1 MVPTRV
7 TVVSEGESSSL
18 HDKLASLYIDV
29 DFEEADINSV
39 VTYLK
44 EKSKELDP
52 SGEGINFVVK
62 IPQEVTEEIEVSLN
76 LSKVPLDEVLR
87 HLCKN
92 VGLQYRVQDK
102 TVLIGTHDLDDLETR
117 FIKVRSYLIS
127 RVVGASF
134 SSDSSSSYDNSGDGP
149 MMGRSTSTSNRSSNS
164 ARPTNGLGN
173 KSSSNNS
180 NSSFSVED
188 SFEDIDFDSIF
199 ENASTIQIESVNSDM
214 LRNYFSDRG
223 VPFDVEGATI
233 AYDARAGKL
242 TVTNTPDN
250 LRKLE
255 TLIRELD
262 VENPQVLVEAKILE
276 VTVDDIREFGFDWLL
291 THADDSNP
299 NWNFTINTD
308 IGTSPGSNNLLINNM
323 NILPNFGEDGLW
335 NLSFTLNAIDR
346 IGRTEVL
353 ATPRV
358 IAPSG
363 QTAFIQ
369 MVREMYFPDSWEEPE
384 VETDC
389 GESISL
395 EPSYPE
401 FGEETPV
408 GIMLSVTPSVS
419 PNNYTIKLTML
430 PSVTDLTGW
439 ADYSYNLVIADVTN
453 LTALSSLLQQG
464 EAFAV
469 PLKMPELSRREVETS
484 VKVYDG
490 QNLVIGG
497 MVTEHAGV
505 TEDRIPFLG
514 DLPLIGR
521 LFMTSYNTSDK
532 SNLLISVTPRLMT
545 GDGVPVRSD
554 SANGLPEFR

>member
-1 MVPTRV
+1 M
-7 TVVSEGESSSL
+7 
-18 HDKLASLYIDV
+18 
-29 DFEEADINSV
+29 
-39 VTYLK
+39 
-44 EKSKELDP
+44 
-52 SGEGINFVVK
+52 
-62 IPQEVTEEIEVSLN
+62 
-76 LSKVPLDEVLR
+76 
-87 HLCKN
+87 
-92 VGLQYRVQDK
+92 
-102 TVLIGTHDLDDLETR
+102 IGTHDLDDLETR

-127 RVVGASF
+127 RVVGATF
-134 SSDSSSSYDNSGDGP
+134 SSDSSSSGGMGMGMGDGVP
-149 MMGRSTSTSNRSSNS
+149 MGMREDRSSSSTSTPRGIGSN
-164 ARPTNGLGN
+164 N
-173 KSSSNNS
+173 KGSSSSNT
-180 NSSFSVED
+180 FSVED
-188 SFEDIDFDSIF
+188 AFDDVDFDSIF
-199 ENASTIQIESVNSDM
+199 ENASTVQIESVNSDM

-223 VPFDVEGATI
+223 VPFDIEGSAI

-242 TVTNTPDN
+242 SVTNTPDN

-276 VTVDDIREFGFDWLL
+276 VTVDDTREFGFDWLL

-299 NWNFTINTD
+299 NWDFTINTD

-323 NILPNFGEDGLW
+323 NILPNFGGDGTW

-401 FGEETPV
+401 FGDETPV
-408 GIMLSVTPSVS
+408 GIMFTVTPSVS
-419 PNNYTIKLTML
+419 PNNYTIKLSLL

-439 ADYSYNLVIADVTN
+439 ADYSYNLVIADASN
-453 LTALSSLLQQG
+453 LETLSSLLQAG
-464 EAFAV
+464 EAFVV
-469 PLKMPELSRREVETS
+469 PLKMPEISRREVETS

-497 MVTEHAGV
+497 MVTEKAGV

-514 DLPLIGR
+514 DLPLVGR
-521 LFMTSYNTSDK
+521 IFMSSYNTSIK